1 MRPITTSS
9 SQTPTSSSSQ
19 TPASSSSQT
28 PTGAPRQPD
37 RAASTPDPT
46 TSPAKRTRVP
56 YTVEEIRRTESV
68 LVDPFTGRWA
78 VKGDPD
84 NPAPSYRGT
93 VPLTVTA
100 EELRLVVFRILKLA
114 WGCGVV
120 RQMRD
125 ARHLGGSCKGRCP
138 FVIRDAKPPV
148 STRADTYEP
157 DLDDM
162 NDPDD
167 TSTDGTDTYEP
178 DLDDMDN
185 MDNLNDMDDPDDM
198 DGTDTASTIDSTT
211 PAGQGPFFDPT
222 LDPIYESALETVTNP
237 GPGCEDCAEMLWE
250 IVCGVAEEDR
260 LFKGVLAVMV
270 REACDHGPRRL
281 DEGEIRHRIINV
293 AKDYERAEVSRGGGL
308 ARPKEAVAE
317 LQERIGLDDECAVIL
332 VDILFGIRFNNP
344 LEDDVPMGYVID
356 QEVQRH
362 HVSQREAR
370 HLVLGVVAT
379 VKERLA
385 GLRGRDRTWWERNVT
400 RPANA
405 SIVATPISLSAPVS
419 ADANS
424 ASLGDLQ
431 EDRLELGTVDRME
444 SEVMTLLG
452 SDIRSRFEARYLTVG
467 GGRTAV
473 LWDVITEY
481 FTERAGQSP
490 AGLGGQRLDPDLA
503 VRARGDAELAKVVRD
518 IARGWERTLLAGLRR
533 DLLVEVLRTLP
544 PALRAGHPLAPLRE
558 GHRTDTLKDLLDQL
572 PQDLYAHVAE
582 ALRTDLRREGRADG
596 AVRLLRGVRREL
608 RVEVK
613 RELLKTVE
621 GRVRKSLR
629 RG

>member
-9 SQTPTSSSSQ
+9 SQTPTS
-19 TPASSSSQT
+19 PSSQT
-28 PTGAPRQPD
+28 PTGTPQQPD
-37 RAASTPDPT
+37 RAAPIST

-84 NPAPSYRGT
+84 NPEPSYRGT

-125 ARHLGGSCKGRCP
+125 ARHLGGSCTGLCP

-162 NDPDD
+162 DNPDDMND
-167 TSTDGTDTYEP
+167 TSTDGTDT
-178 DLDDMDN
+178 
-185 MDNLNDMDDPDDM
+185 
-198 DGTDTASTIDSTT
+198 ASTT
-211 PAGQGPFFDPT
+211 PAEQGPSLDLTLNPT
-222 LDPIYESALETVTNP
+222 YESALETVTNP

-270 REACDHGPRRL
+270 REARDHGPRRL
-281 DEGEIRHRIINV
+281 DEREIRRRIINV

-385 GLRGRDRTWWERNVT
+385 GLRGRDRTWWERNIT

-419 ADANS
+419 ADADS
-424 ASLGDLQ
+424 ASLGDLR
-431 EDRLELGTVDRME
+431 EDHLRLGTVDRME

-518 IARGWERTLLAGLRR
+518 IARGWERTLLAGLKR

-544 PALRAGHPLAPLRE
+544 PALKAGHPLAPLRE

-572 PQDLYAHVAE
+572 PQDLYAHIAE

-613 RELLKTVE
+613 RELLETVE